1 MRAAFV
7 GIGISFV
14 MLGCASGAQETTQA
28 PEQTVM
34 ASGTQAATK
43 TTSASDLEDGLRLY
57 GEAQY
62 REAAAA
68 FERAY
73 QNGGSSP
80 ALFAAGQSLQQA
92 GDCAAALEVYERLLE
107 EEPDPTYANAVREMI
122 AACQ

>member
-1 MRAAFV
+1 
-7 GIGISFV
+7 
-14 MLGCASGAQETTQA
+14 MLGCASGARESTQA
-28 PEQTVM
+28 PEQTVAE
-34 ASGTQAATK
+34 ASGTQAAAK
-43 TTSASDLEDGLRLY
+43 TQSASHLEDGLRLY
-57 GEAQY
+57 SEAQY

-80 ALFAAGQSLQQA
+80 ALFAAGQSLQKA